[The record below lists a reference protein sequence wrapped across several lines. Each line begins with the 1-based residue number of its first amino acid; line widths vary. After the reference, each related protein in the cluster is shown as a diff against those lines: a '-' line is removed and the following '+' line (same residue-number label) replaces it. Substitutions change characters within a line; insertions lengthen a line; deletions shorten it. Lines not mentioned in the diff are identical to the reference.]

1 MRFSLFPKNVKFF
14 EYFKRQQKILTEAS
28 DVLLSLCA
36 DDRTGAGHCER
47 LHALEDEGNQLVRE
61 ISRLLAET
69 FITPIDREDV
79 YRIANGYEKILN
91 QIRSIGVRIGLYRQ
105 GKNNHTSQELAG
117 DLRQIVVNC
126 GVLLNGIASNSY
138 SAAPMNDV
146 ITIKTGSDRLLL
158 VAMGE
163 LHESAQDGDSL
174 IAAQVLDRY
183 ETLLV
188 AAEHFAYT
196 LEAIGIK
203 NA

>member
-1 MRFSLFPKNVKFF
+1 M
-14 EYFKRQQKILTEAS
+14 
-28 DVLLSLCA
+28 
-36 DDRTGAGHCER
+36 
-47 LHALEDEGNQLVRE
+47 
-61 ISRLLAET
+61 
-69 FITPIDREDV
+69 
-79 YRIANGYEKILN
+79 
-91 QIRSIGVRIGLYRQ
+91 
-105 GKNNHTSQELAG
+105 
-117 DLRQIVVNC
+117 NC